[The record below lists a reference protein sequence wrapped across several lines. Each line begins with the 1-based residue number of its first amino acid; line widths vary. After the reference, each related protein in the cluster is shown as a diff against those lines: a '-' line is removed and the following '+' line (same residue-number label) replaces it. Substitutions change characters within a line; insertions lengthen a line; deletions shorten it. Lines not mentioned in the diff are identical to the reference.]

1 MRRWIPLLISK
12 ESAMHVRVKLF
23 GTLPQYYP
31 GDYPDSG
38 LEIEIWQDISVG
50 ELVELVHLS
59 QAHVAIVSINSRL
72 AKAGDVV
79 PDCAEVKFF
88 QALSGG

>member
-1 MRRWIPLLISK
+1 
-12 ESAMHVRVKLF
+12 MHVYVKLF

-31 GDYPDSG
+31 GDYPNSG
-38 LEIEIWQDISVG
+38 LDVEIWQDISVG

-59 QAHVAIVSINSRL
+59 QEHVAIVSINGRL
-72 AKAGDVV
+72 AKASDVV
-79 PDCAEVKFF
+79 PDGSEVKFF